1 MSWMVTKP
9 VVQTVESIL
18 KPNYYAGGIT
28 KKGIKITTSTTMA
41 RIQDNIYKALIW
53 PTQGTQILLE
63 TFTVILLLC
72 FILQRTPLF

>member
-1 MSWMVTKP
+1 M
-9 VVQTVESIL
+9 
-18 KPNYYAGGIT
+18 
-28 KKGIKITTSTTMA
+28 KGIDITTSTTTA

>member
-1 MSWMVTKP
+1 MPRAITKST
-9 VVQTVESIL
+9 VQIVGSIL
-18 KPNYYAGGIT
+18 KPHYEAGGVT
-28 KKGIKITTSTTMA
+28 KKGIKITTSTTTA